1 MSGILRSDFCCL
13 TSDVAASARSM
24 VSAAGCVRA
33 LVETAS
39 TLRRAETMTAWRE
52 AVERFRRPPEELS
65 MTIEN
70 VEPAGVLEALRVVQD
85 PDLGPRRLDMIFSHS
100 TYALY
105 SLITPRAAE
114 IL

>member
-1 MSGILRSDFCCL
+1 
-13 TSDVAASARSM
+13 
-24 VSAAGCVRA
+24 
-33 LVETAS
+33 
-39 TLRRAETMTAWRE
+39 
-52 AVERFRRPPEELS
+52 